1 MPKNKSADIIN
12 QKKMVKNFEQNN
24 ERNFER
30 GTMDKVRVGII
41 GVGYLGTQHAR
52 ILSYLEEA
60 ELKGVADIDF
70 KKAMEIGNRH
80 GVQYYQNYEDL
91 LDEIDAAIVA
101 TPTSEHFSISMR
113 LLKEGKSVLVE
124 KPITET
130 VDQGEELVA
139 MAAKNGLI
147 LQVGHLERFNPA
159 VEAIENMISEPKF
172 VEVQRLGSFSA
183 RSLDID
189 VVLDLMI
196 HDLDIILALIKDEV
210 KSIRSSGIHVLS
222 EKIDIANARL
232 EFRSGCVATLT
243 ASRVHQ
249 GKVRKLRIFEPTI
262 YYSIDYID
270 QEVKIFP
277 LDNRQTE
284 IKTLKIEKEEP
295 LKKELKNFFR
305 SIREGKTRK
314 VSGEEGLRALKLAYK
329 VLEEA
334 ET

>member
-1 MPKNKSADIIN
+1 
-12 QKKMVKNFEQNN
+12 
-24 ERNFER
+24 
-30 GTMDKVRVGII
+30 MDKVKVGII

-70 KKAMEIGNRH
+70 KKAMQIGNRH
-80 GVQYYQNYEDL
+80 GVHYYENYEDM
-91 LDEIDAAIVA
+91 LDEIDAGIVA

-124 KPITET
+124 KPITESIE
-130 VDQGEELVA
+130 QGEKLVSFA
-139 MAAKNGLI
+139 SKNSSI

-159 VEAIENMISEPKF
+159 VEAIENLISEPKF
-172 VEVQRLGSFSA
+172 IEVQRLGSFSA

-196 HDLDIILALIKDEV
+196 HDLDIILSLIKDEV
-210 KSIRSSGIHVLS
+210 KVIKSSGIHVLS
-222 EKIDIANARL
+222 DKIDIANARL
-232 EFRSGCVATLT
+232 EFGSGCVATLT

-249 GKVRKLRIFEPTI
+249 GKVRKLRIFEPTS

-270 QEVKIFP
+270 QEVKAFP
-277 LDNRQTE
+277 LNGRQTD
-284 IKTLKIEKEEP
+284 IKTLKIKKEEP
-295 LKKELKNFFR
+295 LKKELQNFFQC
-305 SIREGKTRK
+305 IRDHKMRK
-314 VSGEEGLRALKLAYK
+314 VSGEEGLRALKLAYS

-334 ET
+334 ST

>member
-1 MPKNKSADIIN
+1 M
-12 QKKMVKNFEQNN
+12 E
-24 ERNFER
+24 
-30 GTMDKVRVGII
+30 TVRVGII
-41 GVGYLGTQHAR
+41 GVGYLGMQHAR

-70 KKAMEIGNRH
+70 KKAVEIGNRH
-80 GVQYYQNYEDL
+80 GVQYYQNHGDM

-101 TPTSEHFSISMR
+101 TPTSEHFSVAMN
-113 LLKEGKSVLVE
+113 LLRQGKAVLVE

-130 VDQGEELVA
+130 VEQGEQLVE
-139 MAAKNGLI
+139 MAKKNGLV

-159 VEAIENMISEPKF
+159 VEAVENMISEPKF
-172 VEVQRLGSFSA
+172 IEVQRLGSFSA

-196 HDLDIILALIKDEV
+196 HDLDIILALIKEEV
-210 KSIRSSGIHVLS
+210 SVIKSSGIHVLS

-232 EFRSGCVATLT
+232 EFKSGCVATLT

-249 GKVRKLRIFEPTI
+249 GKVRKLRIFEPTS

-277 LDNRQTE
+277 LNGRQTD
-284 IKTLKIEKEEP
+284 IKTLKIKKEEP
-295 LKKELKNFFR
+295 LKKELRNFLKCVR
-305 SIREGKTRK
+305 DRRQSK
-314 VSGEEGLRALKLAYK
+314 VSGEEGLRALKLAYS
-329 VLEEA
+329 VLREA